1 MNLGILL
8 LLYFQIFACFFTY
21 FLARRLMFITFKDLK
36 VVVNKRKDML
46 AFEIKR
52 SEKYLKLSLIWPVI
66 ILLWSYEKI
75 KK

>member
-1 MNLGILL
+1 M
-8 LLYFQIFACFFTY
+8 
-21 FLARRLMFITFKDLK
+21 TFKDLK

-46 AFEIKR
+46 AVEIKR